1 MVTNEMS
8 YRRRCTAKAVDR
20 QVMVYYFGQIH
31 QKNQKVHISPSIFD
45 IADMIYRHDDL
56 SNLTLQ
62 WSAHDESMAPAVL
75 S

>member
-1 MVTNEMS
+1 MS
-8 YRRRCTAKAVDR
+8 YRSTATAVDR
-20 QVMVYYFGQIH
+20 QVMGYYGQIH

-56 SNLTLQ
+56 SNLTFQ
-62 WSAHDESMAPAVL
+62 WSAHDESMAPAVP